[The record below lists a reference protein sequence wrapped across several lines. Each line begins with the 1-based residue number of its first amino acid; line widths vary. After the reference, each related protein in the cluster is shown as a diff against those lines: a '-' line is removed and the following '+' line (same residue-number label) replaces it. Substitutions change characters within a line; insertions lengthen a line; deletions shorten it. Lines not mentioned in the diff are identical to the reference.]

1 MARQSRKF
9 SLKFQLA
16 LLLIIACL
24 AMYVRAQDDKE
35 DSEKFDEI
43 SKDGDKSVD
52 GDVEEA
58 EDAIEEKND
67 EFTDGKHCLLF
78 HFVPFIAL
86 FRFFINR
93 LTFFVC
99 FCYSCCDQ

>member
-43 SKDGDKSVD
+43 SKDADKS
-52 GDVEEA
+52 
-58 EDAIEEKND
+58 
-67 EFTDGKHCLLF
+67 TDGE
-78 HFVPFIAL
+78 V
-86 FRFFINR
+86 
-93 LTFFVC
+93 
-99 FCYSCCDQ
+99 